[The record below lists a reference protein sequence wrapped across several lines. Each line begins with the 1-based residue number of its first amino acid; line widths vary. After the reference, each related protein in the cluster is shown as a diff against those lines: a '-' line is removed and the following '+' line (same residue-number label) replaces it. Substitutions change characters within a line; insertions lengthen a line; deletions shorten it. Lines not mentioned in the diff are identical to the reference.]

1 MLQATQNQQLTTGV
15 RAIMQESVE
24 KRSGKRAITMAMETK
39 SIVFSG
45 SPKWISERIAETCKD
60 VGILNGEITQMTQ
73 STIRESVV
81 LCIIYKIPL
90 RSSRDAIA
98 GTQS

>member
-1 MLQATQNQQLTTGV
+1 M
-15 RAIMQESVE
+15 MQELVE

-45 SPKWISERIAETCKD
+45 SPKWISERIEETCKE
-60 VGILNGEITQMTQ
+60 VGTLNGEITQMTQ
-73 STIRESVV
+73 STIRQSVV

-90 RSSRDAIA
+90 WSSRHALLERKVDI
-98 GTQS
+98 QQEV